1 MMDANQSDLYEHY
14 EFPILHEGMRVR
26 LRAPTWGLMLRSDT
40 GTVVR
45 SAEDD
50 GDYVV
55 RLDVPALYD
64 HGTGP
69 PEELLEVVEAS
80 DNMDVISE

>member
-1 MMDANQSDLYEHY
+1 MIDANPSTAYERY
-14 EFPILHEGMRVR
+14 EFPVLREGARVR
-26 LRAPTWGLMLRSDT
+26 LRAPAWGLTLRSDV

-45 SAEDD
+45 PAEDD
-50 GDYVV
+50 GDYII

-69 PEELLEVVEAS
+69 PQEMQEIVEAS
-80 DNMDVISE
+80 DNVDVLED

>member
-1 MMDANQSDLYEHY
+1 MIGTNPKDAHEAY
-14 EFPILHEGMRVR
+14 EFPVLREGARVR
-26 LRAPTWGLMLRSDT
+26 LRAPTWGLTLRSDT

-45 SAEDD
+45 PAEED

-55 RLDVPALYD
+55 RLDTPALYD

-69 PEELLEVVEAS
+69 PEELQEVVEAS
-80 DNMDVISE
+80 DNMDLLED